1 MWNKFPQI
9 YWAYEDRDGNCLSEN
24 FSSPWLPQHKEYVQP
39 MQLEILGGKK
49 PWYLAAPTNGAQPA
63 TGSTTPIK
71 DVSNGEKKRKIDSRW
86 PQWEENK

>member
-1 MWNKFPQI
+1 
-9 YWAYEDRDGNCLSEN
+9 
-24 FSSPWLPQHKEYVQP
+24 